1 MKRCLSLLF
10 RRAFMAALAV
20 ISMVGASLV
29 PQAPAAAQTQPQ
41 ELKVGI
47 VAFLSGAAA
56 SPFGI
61 PARYGAEILLEGLN
75 KGALPAPYEK
85 KGFGGI
91 KVVPVYMDEAAGP
104 DPITAYRRLASSVDF
119 VIGYIS
125 SEHCLSIAP
134 AAEQEQKLTVFFD
147 CGTPRVFEE
156 NSYKYVFRTTATAAV
171 DNIAA
176 ARYAL
181 SLYPN
186 MKTVGGINQNYAWGQ
201 DSWDEF
207 SKALVSLD
215 SKVKV
220 GSAQFPAIFA
230 GSYSSQISALPS
242 ADPDVIHSSF
252 WGGDAEGLLI
262 QGAPLGLFTRSHVV
276 LTAGEPIL
284 HRQGI
289 ASLMPSGVVLGA
301 RGPHGP
307 LAPENKLDAWFTKAY
322 ADRYNSDPAY
332 PSYHMTQAI
341 LGLKAAFE
349 KAQAVNHTEHPTT
362 AQVIAAF
369 DHLSYAT
376 PSGTI
381 TMALGKGHQ
390 AVEPAAYGVTKI
402 ENGKV
407 TVVNVKRYPVECVN
421 PPAGMT
427 TDQWIARHFP
437 GAKDC
442 PK

>member
-1 MKRCLSLLF
+1 MERHLSLTF
-10 RRAFMAALAV
+10 SRVATAAAAAVAIALVSLA
-20 ISMVGASLV
+20 AR
-29 PQAPAAAQTQPQ
+29 APAAAQTQPQ
-41 ELKVGI
+41 EIKVGI

-61 PARYGAEILLEGLN
+61 PARNGAEILLEGLD
-75 KGALPAPYEK
+75 KGSVPAPYEK

-91 KVVPVYMDEAAGP
+91 KIVPVYMDEAAGP

-134 AAEQEQKLTVFFD
+134 AAEQQQKLTVFFD
-147 CGTPRVFEE
+147 CGTPRIFED
-156 NSYKYVFRTTATAAV
+156 NSYNYVFRTTATAAV

-176 ARYAL
+176 ARYVF

-186 MKTVGGINQNYAWGQ
+186 IKTVSGINQNYAWGQ
-201 DSWDEF
+201 DSWKEF
-207 SKALVSLD
+207 SAAITSLD
-215 SKVKV
+215 SKVKI

-230 GSYSSQISALPS
+230 GSYSSQISALLS

-307 LAPENKLDAWFTKAY
+307 LAPESKLDDWFSRTY
-322 ADRYNSDPAY
+322 EDRYNNTPAY
-332 PSYHMTQAI
+332 PSYHMAQAI

-349 KAQAVNHTEHPTT
+349 KAQTVNHTEHPTN
-362 AQVIAAF
+362 AQIISAF
-369 DHLSYAT
+369 EHLSFTT

-390 AVEPAAYGVTKI
+390 AVEPAAYGVTKV

-407 TVVNVKRYPVECVN
+407 TLVDVKHYPVECVN
-421 PPAGMT
+421 PPAGMKA
-427 TDQWIARHFP
+427 DQWIAQHFP
-437 GAKDC
+437 GAKNC